1 MVFKGMAN
9 KGILDWV
16 LKIVTK
22 IRVMSTQKL
31 CSIRVFLNSFR
42 HKRAEMTQIGWKI
55 PYFVII
61 AWKIRVFEYP
71 LVKKIKGILSVI
83 FSQKNKGIEYSI
95 QMRSP

>member
-1 MVFKGMAN
+1 MAN

-31 CSIRVFLNSFR
+31 CNIRVFLNSFNP
-42 HKRAEMTQIGWKI
+42 KRAEMAQIGWKI

-61 AWKIRVFEYP
+61 F
-71 LVKKIKGILSVI
+71 L
-83 FSQKNKGIEYSI
+83 KNKGIWVPI
-95 QMRSP
+95 GKKLRVFWV

>member
-1 MVFKGMAN
+1 MVFKGLAN

-42 HKRAEMTQIGWKI
+42 HKRAEMAQIG
-55 PYFVII
+55 
-61 AWKIRVFEYP
+61 
-71 LVKKIKGILSVI
+71 KKYHILLLLRE
-83 FSQKNKGIEYSI
+83 K
-95 QMRSP
+95 